1 MESLKRA
8 LEQIGRMWANLS
20 ATQRVVLSAA
30 AALMVVLLI
39 FGSVSTTE
47 SWVRIAGPEVDG
59 SKRADILKKLQE
71 RNQKH
76 ELRGAEILVP
86 KQDADH
92 IVLELAGEGAM
103 TTNSV
108 YKFLEQS
115 DIFATRWQNEKRL
128 QIALQ
133 RKLES
138 MIRSVEGVR
147 NATVVINP
155 GSSNYQLGFAGP
167 KPGAAVQVDL
177 KDGME
182 LSSKNVRA
190 IAGLV
195 ARAVTGV
202 EEEQVHIMDSK
213 GKSYRAGAM
222 DLRENEWSLERRIQE
237 NIKASLMEYP
247 AAAVIVRVQAVSKT
261 IKLEEVT
268 PTKPVIVETQ
278 DSKKFRK
285 GSSSASSGVR
295 KGEGDSVGEP
305 TSGGDE
311 TETQSS
317 EKSIAGS
324 RKVRRA
330 TSRLRI
336 TRVSVCPAM
345 RLQSWA
351 WPSP

>member
-39 FGSVSTTE
+39 FGSVSSAE

-86 KQDADH
+86 KQDADR

-133 RKLES
+133 SKLES
-138 MIRSVEGVR
+138 MIRSIESVR
-147 NATVVINP
+147 NAVVVINP
-155 GSSNYQLGFAGP
+155 GSTNS
-167 KPGAAVQVDL
+167 
-177 KDGME
+177 
-182 LSSKNVRA
+182 
-190 IAGLV
+190 
-195 ARAVTGV
+195 
-202 EEEQVHIMDSK
+202 
-213 GKSYRAGAM
+213 
-222 DLRENEWSLERRIQE
+222 
-237 NIKASLMEYP
+237 
-247 AAAVIVRVQAVSKT
+247 
-261 IKLEEVT
+261 
-268 PTKPVIVETQ
+268 
-278 DSKKFRK
+278 
-285 GSSSASSGVR
+285 
-295 KGEGDSVGEP
+295 
-305 TSGGDE
+305 
-311 TETQSS
+311 
-317 EKSIAGS
+317 
-324 RKVRRA
+324 
-330 TSRLRI
+330 
-336 TRVSVCPAM
+336 
-345 RLQSWA
+345 
-351 WPSP
+351 